1 MTMTRPAR
9 SFSQFRSRLF
19 RGLFCLLLCGLLAG
33 CATKDVKIKQVNR
46 IPPFKRVAVMP
57 FDVTFCRNCSDSYPT
72 CRPVGNRIVCDR
84 VSNNVGYQLAL
95 SVAREIAIYGKYDVV
110 EPKAAARVLP
120 LVGQVPMA
128 EIGRRLGVEMLI
140 FGTVMRYQERVGGPM
155 SAQRPA
161 SVYFEVSLITAATGK
176 TVWYAVFDQTQKSL
190 SDDITNFRNFV
201 RGGGKW
207 LTAAEFAEVGIAQMI
222 ERFPGLEGMKIH

>member
-1 MTMTRPAR
+1 MTRPAKR
-9 SFSQFRSRLF
+9 FPRLRF
-19 RGLFCLLLCGLLAG
+19 PLLGGLGCLLFFSLLAG
-33 CATKDVKIKQVNR
+33 CTTKDVKIQRLNQV
-46 IPPFKRVAVMP
+46 PPFRRVAVMP
-57 FDVTFCRNCSDSYPT
+57 FDVTFCRSCSDSYPT

-84 VSNNVGYQLAL
+84 VSNNIGYQLAL

-110 EPKAAARVLP
+110 EPEVAARVLP
-120 LVGQVPMA
+120 LVGQVPMS

-161 SVYFEVSLITAATGK
+161 SVYLEVSLIDVKTGK

-190 SDDITNFRNFV
+190 SADITNFRNFV

>member
-1 MTMTRPAR
+1 MMTRPASLFSR
-9 SFSQFRSRLF
+9 STRVRLLG
-19 RGLFCLLLCGLLAG
+19 GLLCLLLGGLLSG
-33 CATKDVKIKQVNR
+33 CATKDVRVKEIGQ
-46 IPPFKRVAVMP
+46 IPAFKRVAVMP
-57 FDVTFCRNCSDSYPT
+57 FDVTFCRSCSDSYPT

-84 VSNNVGYQLAL
+84 VSNNIGFQLAL
-95 SVAREIAIYGKYDVV
+95 SLAREIAIYGKYDVV
-110 EPKAAARVLP
+110 EPEAAVRVLP

-140 FGTVMRYQERVGGPM
+140 FGTVMRYQERIGGPM
-155 SAQRPA
+155 SVQRPA
-161 SVYFEVSLITAATGK
+161 SVYFEVSLVDTKTGK